1 VNLHIGKLPPELAV
15 GMVIIG
21 RGRCQL
27 TVQGGTDTLV
37 VVSECIDVGSDLGP
51 HRGQVTQQPSQPVLV
66 LGKEHCKQESRDSI
80 PRQAICTYIYLSM
93 HPSIHLYMHHVA
105 SEQSMDLLSA
115 SDEANASSIRGNTR
129 SRTWRQDMAFSV
141 APPRLSSMVRSWSSR
156 LMIRFCSDVTAAP
169 LQERQLA

>member
-1 VNLHIGKLPPELAV
+1 VRACVNLHIGKLPPELAV

-27 TVQGGTDTLV
+27 TVQGGTDPLV

-93 HPSIHLYMHHVA
+93 HPSIHLCIMWLVSRAWTYCRQATRRTPPLSGATPDPGPGDRIWPSRWHHPG
-105 SEQSMDLLSA
+105 SA
-115 SDEANASSIRGNTR
+115 R
-129 SRTWRQDMAFSV
+129 
-141 APPRLSSMVRSWSSR
+141 WS
-156 LMIRFCSDVTAAP
+156 AAG
-169 LQERQLA
+169 QAD